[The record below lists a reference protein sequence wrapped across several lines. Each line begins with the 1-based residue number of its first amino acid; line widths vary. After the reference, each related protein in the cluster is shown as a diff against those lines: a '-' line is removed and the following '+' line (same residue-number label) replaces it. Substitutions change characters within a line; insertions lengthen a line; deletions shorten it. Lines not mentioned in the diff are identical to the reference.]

1 MEKQKNAMN
10 KNIKV
15 KKVRF
20 TEYFGLA
27 KKQEEVPFLDIYIN
41 ADRCMFLD
49 PAKLL
54 RFDDDM
60 SKNMQNKVTKYFR
73 RLLKYIKEGRKTEGL
88 KLLDSLGE
96 PKEIHLGYAVN
107 GFYGKA
113 VGKIKSQ
120 YIYERL
126 SQSKAVQSGMLR
138 DLEESALFVEGID
151 KDIISDMTAMICKDE
166 LIKFTQEQC
175 YFFNIPMEEQKIGK
189 IWLGND
195 QWISVTT
202 KLPIYHGNSII
213 LIPKRYVT
221 RIMTLDS
228 RDFYRNEVLTS
239 VQDDLMRADQGLVK
253 ILKNGE
259 RQCVVTKK
267 ELRES
272 EKYRFSKELI
282 FQEVQEKPELL
293 RLYRNRKKYVE
304 EDIDEIVD
312 VRRFN

>member
-1 MEKQKNAMN
+1 MERQEITMN
-10 KNIKV
+10 QNV
-15 KKVRF
+15 RTRKVRF
-20 TEYFGLA
+20 TEYYGIV
-27 KKQEEVPFLDIYIN
+27 KKQEEVPFLDIYVN

-54 RFDDDM
+54 KYDDNM
-60 SKNMQNKVTKYFR
+60 SNNMQNKVTEYFR
-73 RLLKYIKEGRKTEGL
+73 RLLKYIKEGRKKEGL
-88 KLLDSLGE
+88 KLLDCLGE
-96 PKEIHLGYAVN
+96 AKEIHLGYAVN

-126 SQSKAVQSGMLR
+126 SQSKAVQSGMLK
-138 DLEESALFVEGID
+138 DLEESALFVKGID

-175 YFFNIPMEEQKIGK
+175 YFFNIPMEEQKIGR
-189 IWLGND
+189 IWLEIG

-202 KLPIYHGNSII
+202 KLPIYNGTPII

-221 RIMTLDS
+221 KIMTLDS

-259 RQCVVTKK
+259 KQCIVTKK
-267 ELRES
+267 ELKNS
-272 EKYRFSKELI
+272 VKYRFSKELI
-282 FQEVQEKPELL
+282 FEEVQEKPELL

-304 EDIDEIVD
+304 EDIDGIID
-312 VRRFN
+312 TGD

>member
-1 MEKQKNAMN
+1 MERQRITRNQ
-10 KNIKV
+10 NIKNE
-15 KKVRF
+15 KVRF
-20 TEYFGLA
+20 TEYYEIT
-27 KKQEEVPFLDIYIN
+27 KKQEEVPFLDIYVN

-60 SKNMQNKVTKYFR
+60 SNNMQNKVTEYFS
-73 RLLKYIKEGRKTEGL
+73 RLLEYIKEGRKTEGL
-88 KLLDSLGE
+88 KLLDCLGE

-126 SQSKAVQSGMLR
+126 SQSRAVQSGMLK

-175 YFFNIPMEEQKIGK
+175 YFFNIPMKEQKIGK
-189 IWLGND
+189 IWMGND
-195 QWISVTT
+195 QWLSVTT
-202 KLPIYHGNSII
+202 KLPIYNENPII
-213 LIPKRYVT
+213 LIPKRYVS
-221 RIMTLDS
+221 RIMTLNS

-239 VQDDLMRADQGLVK
+239 VQDDLMRADQGFVK
-253 ILKNGE
+253 ILKNGV

-267 ELRES
+267 ELKKS

-282 FQEVQEKPELL
+282 FEQVQERPELL

-304 EDIDEIVD
+304 EDIDGMVN
-312 VRRFN
+312 VR

>member
-1 MEKQKNAMN
+1 MERQRITRNQ
-10 KNIKV
+10 NIKNE
-15 KKVRF
+15 KVRF
-20 TEYFGLA
+20 TEYYEIT
-27 KKQEEVPFLDIYIN
+27 KKQEEVPFLDIYVN

-49 PAKLL
+49 PSKLL

-60 SKNMQNKVTKYFR
+60 SNNMQNKVTEYFS
-73 RLLKYIKEGRKTEGL
+73 RLLEYIKEGRKTEGL
-88 KLLDSLGE
+88 KLLDCLGE

-126 SQSKAVQSGMLR
+126 SQSRAVQSGMLK

-175 YFFNIPMEEQKIGK
+175 YFFNIPMKEQKIGK
-189 IWLGND
+189 IWMGND
-195 QWISVTT
+195 QWLSVTT
-202 KLPIYHGNSII
+202 KLPIYNENPII
-213 LIPKRYVT
+213 LIPKRYVS
-221 RIMTLDS
+221 RIMTLNS

-239 VQDDLMRADQGLVK
+239 VQDDLMRADQGFVK
-253 ILKNGE
+253 ILKNGV

-267 ELRES
+267 ELKKS

-282 FQEVQEKPELL
+282 FEQVQERPELL

-304 EDIDEIVD
+304 EDIDGMVN
-312 VRRFN
+312 VR